1 MSKKG
6 RQMSKSLAVLG
17 TAVASAVALALV
29 LSTAPLLGQR
39 GEVAVAGPPRCS
51 GGGDGGSGESPTA
64 SPTPTQSR
72 PGPIPTLPLP
82 TGSKTPSPTGSASP
96 SASASPTGA
105 STPNQDAPNPA
116 ATTPTPTPTGTATTE
131 PINPPPDSTTR
142 CESKITISYAS
153 NRQRFSGEVRSA
165 KAVCERGRRVQL
177 RRDRDG
183 SRRDPVVARTTTTRR
198 GRYTIPLPDRN
209 GRRFYTKV
217 TRQRAV
223 TRNGNEIVCLGDRSR
238 TVSTKNPL

>member
-29 LSTAPLLGQR
+29 LSTAPLLGSR

-96 SASASPTGA
+96 SASASPT
-105 STPNQDAPNPA
+105 SPNQDAPNPA

-131 PINPPPDSTTR
+131 PVNPPPDSTTR
-142 CESKITISYAS
+142 CESRITIAYAP

-177 RRDRDG
+177 KAR
-183 SRRDPVVARTTTTRR
+183 SRRLPAATR
-198 GRYTIPLPDRN
+198 
-209 GRRFYTKV
+209 
-217 TRQRAV
+217 
-223 TRNGNEIVCLGDRSR
+223 S
-238 TVSTKNPL
+238 